1 MNDDDDDVFYDY
13 IDDTDTDNTITID
26 SDNANNINENDIK
39 CRLLQL
45 SPLIIIDQI
54 LPYIQT
60 RPNLSIIATCC
71 TYLCD
76 LLYSKHATNLW

>member
-1 MNDDDDDVFYDY
+1 MNDDDNDLFYDY
-13 IDDTDTDNTITID
+13 IDDNTDTDNTNTN
-26 SDNANNINENDIK
+26 DNANNINENDIK

-60 RPNLSIIATCC
+60 RSNLSIIAMCC

-76 LLYSKHATNLW
+76 LLYSKHATNLWY

>member
-1 MNDDDDDVFYDY
+1 MNDDDDDVFFDY
-13 IDDTDTDNTITID
+13 IDNTDTDNTITKD
-26 SDNANNINENDIK
+26 SDNNINENDIK